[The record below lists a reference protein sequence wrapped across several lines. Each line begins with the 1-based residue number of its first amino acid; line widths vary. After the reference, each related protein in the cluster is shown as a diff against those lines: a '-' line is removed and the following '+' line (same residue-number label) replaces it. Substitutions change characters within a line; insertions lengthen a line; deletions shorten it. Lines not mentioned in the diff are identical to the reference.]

1 MSQKYVFF
9 FFQAEDGIR
18 SGHVTGSSD
27 VCSSDLVLIDT
38 HGQVVTD
45 YGTGAL
51 VELTRTDEILEVQLG
66 GGAGYGDPRDR
77 PVAEVEEDLRGGY
90 VTLTGAERDY
100 GCVVAPDGRIDLAA
114 TPALRAQPRPGCS
127 QANSHL
133 SPRVP

>member
-1 MSQKYVFF
+1 VRVRKLADDARPVF
-9 FFQAEDGIR
+9 AGVHPDGVLTR
-18 SGHVTGSSD
+18 PPGLFGGSRGGP
-27 VCSSDLVLIDT
+27 VRAVLLDA

-51 VELTRTDEILEVQLG
+51 VELTRTNEILEVQLG

-114 TPALRAQPRPGCS
+114 TPALRSQRRPGC
-127 QANSHL
+127 
-133 SPRVP
+133 